1 MGGLVALARGNAA
14 AVSAFGYDTT
24 AAACAGE
31 GGETAR
37 SVRSGPGAWQQ
48 QFPPGCFKMVM

>member
-24 AAACAGE
+24 AAAAAAPE

-37 SVRSGPGAWQQ
+37 SGSVRSGAWQ
-48 QFPPGCFKMVM
+48 QFPPGCLKW